1 MAGPWRHRASGSAA
15 SAQANANPNPNPNS
29 NPNPNLSPNPN
40 PSPNRSLNPNPDPN
54 PNHSPTPN
62 PSPDPSPNPK
72 QVRPVSSPCRGS
84 CAPSTARS
92 KVMTP
97 TRARALTLTLTLTLT
112 LAPTLTLTVRMLAV
126 LREPSRRLHSA
137 YYFWPQY
144 RRRYGVGGAG
154 FVAYIQDTLPALR
167 DCFSA
172 HGPRLC
178 ARSFEGLDQKYEQVG
193 K

>member
-1 MAGPWRHRASGSAA
+1 MRAVHGTVKGHDP
-15 SAQANANPNPNPNS
+15 NPNPNP
-29 NPNPNLSPNPN
+29 
-40 PSPNRSLNPNPDPN
+40 R
-54 PNHSPTPN
+54 
-62 PSPDPSPNPK
+62 
-72 QVRPVSSPCRGS
+72 
-84 CAPSTARS
+84 
-92 KVMTP
+92 
-97 TRARALTLTLTLTLT
+97 TRTLTLTRTL
-112 LAPTLTLTVRMLAV
+112 PLTVRMLAV
-126 LREPSRRLHSA
+126 LREPSHRLYSA

-144 RRRYGVGGAG
+144 RRRYGAGGAG